1 MIRSCR
7 KIQLVIDI
15 DQEADSADSNGLS
28 DHNKDFLASETN
40 QFWINLINQTIGPLS
55 IQAFLYWYFKAG
67 DKQEFMDETET
78 SILLVQFGLQAV
90 QSFCLIYVMLVPA
103 IPRLCQVN
111 LVCFKYVTW
120 FMTISFFFIVPILA
134 IFHWLAFIGPAVS
147 NENEIRGWIFCYPL
161 MCLLT
166 ILFYIGFI
174 SGMLEYLK

>member
-1 MIRSCR
+1 
-7 KIQLVIDI
+7 
-15 DQEADSADSNGLS
+15 
-28 DHNKDFLASETN
+28 
-40 QFWINLINQTIGPLS
+40 
-55 IQAFLYWYFKAG
+55 
-67 DKQEFMDETET
+67 
-78 SILLVQFGLQAV
+78 
-90 QSFCLIYVMLVPA
+90 MLVPA